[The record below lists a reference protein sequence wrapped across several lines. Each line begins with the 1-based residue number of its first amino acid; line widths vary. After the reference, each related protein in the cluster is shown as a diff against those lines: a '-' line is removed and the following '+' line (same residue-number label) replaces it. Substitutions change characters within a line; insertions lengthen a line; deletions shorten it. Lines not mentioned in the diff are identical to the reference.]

1 MVCSGDGE
9 AVCFKGVLPRRK
21 YCPRKV
27 FFGGGNVVL
36 GEAVEGNILV
46 TEDMAMGKEILEIL

>member
-9 AVCFKGVLPRRK
+9 AVCFKCVLPRRK

-27 FFGGGNVVL
+27 FGGGNVVL

-46 TEDMAMGKEILEIL
+46 AEDMAMGKEILEIL